1 MAKWF
6 VSAKRA
12 DFEEI
17 GKTFGISPVLAR
29 IIRNRDIIGNS
40 SIDKY
45 LHGSQKDYYEA
56 GLMKDM
62 NKTTKLL

>member
-45 LHGSQKDYYEA
+45 LHGS
-56 GLMKDM
+56 
-62 NKTTKLL
+62 